1 MLGRSKSTPVKES
14 SVLDAVGPAVGKTAE
29 TVSELAGKAAV
40 AAREAQRVATPVLRS
55 AAQGSAETLSHA
67 AEKAAEVLAD
77 AAERLAQESA
87 DGAAKV
93 AQTVT
98 KRKRAR
104 RWPRRFRR
112 AAIAG
117 GVVGTAYVVVT
128 KTPVKSKLSELIF
141 GPPLDEE
148 EPEPITL
155 PVTEQAAAPAEPA
168 PQEAPANAAAGESEA
183 PASE

>member
-1 MLGRSKSTPVKES
+1 MGRSKRTGIKDT
-14 SVLDAVGPAVGKTAE
+14 SVLESVVPAVEKTAE
-29 TVSELAGKAAV
+29 TVSELAGRAAV

-77 AAERLAQESA
+77 AAERLAQ
-87 DGAAKV
+87 DGSDG
-93 AQTVT
+93 VT
-98 KRKRAR
+98 KTAQAAIKRAPHRWQR
-104 RWPRRFRR
+104 RLRRM
-112 AAIAG
+112 AVAG

-128 KTPVKSKLSELIF
+128 KTAVKSKLSELIF

-155 PVTEQAAAPAEPA
+155 PVTDQAAPGAQAAPSEPQSASPTSESDA
-168 PQEAPANAAAGESEA
+168 PSTSE
-183 PASE
+183 